1 MCSHVEHCFLQRT
14 QMKTAATWVVGL
26 VTTAGYHMHTH
37 PWIFWYWLS
46 SLLPWFMTV
55 RRDLLCT
62 LDNAA
67 TAQVYSHWIGLKS
80 WTMWFLSLVCFC
92 SLFWPE
98 SLYLVPELNKQRE
111 KKKPRSI
118 PRTSWVDRIFI
129 SYEWSFGFNDSIM
142 QNWMWWCILALGR

>member
-1 MCSHVEHCFLQRT
+1 MCSHAEHCFLQRT

-37 PWIFWYWLS
+37 PWKFWYRLS

-55 RRDLLCT
+55 RRNLLCT

-67 TAQVYSHWIGLKS
+67 TAQVYSHWIDLKS

-111 KKKPRSI
+111 KKSPEVFLGLAELIEFLSLMN
-118 PRTSWVDRIFI
+118 
-129 SYEWSFGFNDSIM
+129 E
-142 QNWMWWCILALGR
+142 ALGSMTASCKTGCDGAF